1 MKFTVL
7 GCGRW
12 GSFIA
17 WYLDRKGFDVCV
29 FGRAGSDSF
38 EVLKQKGENEYVKFP
53 ASIKLTNNLA
63 EALNHAD
70 NIIISI
76 SSQQLRSF
84 MQDVKSATDIK
95 DKNFILCMKGIE
107 EATGKRL
114 SEVMTDSGVDPMNIA
129 VWVGPGHIQDFT
141 RNIPN
146 VMVIDSANMELKKY
160 LVKVLSSDLIKYYIG
175 TDLIGT
181 EIGAAAKNVMGIAAG
196 MLDGAGFVTLKGPLM
211 CRGAHEVSKL
221 IKAMGG
227 NEMSAYGLCHL
238 GDYETTLFSPF
249 SNNRKFGENFVKG
262 VPFTKLAEGV
272 KTAEAML
279 RMASQLKVE
288 LPITKAVHNI
298 IVDGHNPI
306 MELTGLFNRSNTK
319 EFD

>member
-1 MKFTVL
+1 MNFTVL

-17 WYLDRKGFDVCV
+17 WYLDRKGYNVCV
-29 FGRAGSDSF
+29 YGRDGSATY
-38 EVLKQKGENEYVKFP
+38 EVLKEKGENEYVKFP
-53 ASIKLTNNLA
+53 SSIKLTSNLG
-63 EALNHAD
+63 EALNHAE

-84 MQDVKSATDIK
+84 MQDINAENGVQN
-95 DKNFILCMKGIE
+95 KNFILCMKGIE

-114 SEVMTDSGVDPMNIA
+114 SQVLTDSGIDPMKIA

-146 VMVIDSANMELKKY
+146 VMVIDGCNIELKKN
-160 LVKVLSSDLIKYYIG
+160 LVKLLSSDLIKYYIG

-196 MLDGAGFVTLKGPLM
+196 MLDGAGYVTLKGPLM

-279 RMASQLKVE
+279 RLAEELKVE

-298 IVDGHNPI
+298 IVDGHNPTA
-306 MELTGLFNRSNTK
+306 ELTGLFARTNTK